1 MSECNEARMGRDNE
15 ACWHDYGG
23 VKFMP
28 MAYAGHCI
36 YARKCR
42 PGDEV
47 DGNAHVRALD
57 GIVLPDA
64 AGDRSQWLEVL
75 AVGPNVG
82 AQCTEEHARRLRSL
96 WIDKSGLRA
105 AQRSN
110 IPQDIVG
117 HLTYM
122 AVNDDPRI
130 KQAPMSPDEFFIE
143 ESLPLAIL
151 PAQH

>member
-1 MSECNEARMGRDNE
+1 MGRDND

-23 VKFMP
+23 VSFMP
-28 MAYAGHCI
+28 MAFGGHCI
-36 YARKCR
+36 YVRKCR
-42 PGDEV
+42 PGDAV
-47 DGNAHVRALD
+47 DGQEHRREMD
-57 GIVLPDA
+57 GIELPEA
-64 AGDRSQWLEVL
+64 YGDRSQWLEVL

-82 AQCTEEHARRLRSL
+82 DRCTEEHARRLRSV

-110 IPQDIVG
+110 IPQGIVG
-117 HLTYM
+117 HLAYV

-130 KQAPMSPDEFFIE
+130 KQSPMSPDEFFIE